1 VGVHVC
7 KGFPVVMLKR
17 VNLWVMVATF
27 AIAGGV
33 MIHSQSSSDTIE
45 HRVTVVETKLD
56 SLEGIGRALL
66 IMVGGSLLLQG
77 LNLRPRRNENAA
89 AS

>member
-1 VGVHVC
+1 
-7 KGFPVVMLKR
+7 MLKR